1 MIKADELALVRVVRA
16 YGIFDPEVFYKQAY
30 VYITTLLFHYLHNE
44 IDVFYALCWI
54 MITLN
59 WREHFIA
66 PFPRQNIIATELCNY
81 ITFSLPKLATKFE
94 EDGCIML
101 RMAIETL
108 YDFVFQNI
116 GICGE
121 LAGLP
126 VEVSRRLFELVIF
139 EGYGDESL
147 SRCIV
152 YMLMITQDKSLP
164 MNAGDRFRYIGHG
177 KFIADCFQE
186 RHLFK

>member
-1 MIKADELALVRVVRA
+1 MVRA

-81 ITFSLPKLATKFE
+81 ITFSLPKLANKFE
-94 EDGCIML
+94 EDGSIML

-121 LAGLP
+121 DAGLP

-164 MNAGDRFRYIGHG
+164 MDAGDRFRYIGHG

-186 RHLFK
+186 RDLFK